1 MTGVYLIKKNSTVL
15 DLIVTT
21 TLLLF
26 MGFITYRVSVELN
39 YHWDWGVIPQY
50 LLRWD
55 EEKGRWTSN
64 ILFDGF
70 LTTIRLSLWSIFFA
84 TIIGIFI
91 GILRTRKRLL
101 LRLIGRSYVELI
113 RNIPPLVLVFIFYF
127 FVSDQLM
134 LLLGVEEFIRNRSGT
149 SVQWLGFIVAPVE
162 LFTAF
167 VSGVLTIAMFQGAYI
182 AEIVRAGIQSV
193 DNEQWEAS
201 AALGLTWWQQMRFI
215 ILPQAAKRVLPPL
228 VNEFINTI
236 KYSSIVSIISI
247 QELTFQG
254 MQVMSS
260 TQRTNEV
267 WLTISL
273 MYFLLCFAISV
284 LARRLEIAM
293 AEVTLQSA

>member
-1 MTGVYLIKKNSTVL
+1 MTGIYLIKKSSTVL
-15 DLIVTT
+15 DIVVTAA
-21 TLLLF
+21 LLLF
-26 MGFITYRVSVELN
+26 LGYVTYRVSVGLN
-39 YHWDWGVIPQY
+39 YNWDWGVIPNY

-55 EEKGRWTSN
+55 VEKGRWVSN
-64 ILFDGF
+64 ILLKGF
-70 LTTIRLSLWSIFFA
+70 FTTIRLSVWAILFA
-84 TIIGIFI
+84 TVIGVGM
-91 GILRTRKRLL
+91 GILRTRKRLFF
-101 LRLIGRSYVELI
+101 RLIGRSYVELI

-134 LLLGVEEFIRNRSGT
+134 LLLGVDEFIRSRTGMSA
-149 SVQWLGFIVAPVE
+149 QWLTIVVAPPD

-167 VSGVLTIAMFQGAYI
+167 VSGVFTVALFQGAYI
-182 AEIVRAGIQSV
+182 AEIVRAGIQSI

-201 AALGLTWWQQMRFI
+201 AALGLTWLQQMRFI
-215 ILPQAAKRVLPPL
+215 VLPQAARRVLPPL
-228 VNEFINTI
+228 ANEFINTI

-273 MYFLLCFAISV
+273 MYFLLCFAVSLV
-284 LARRLEIAM
+284 ARRLEIAM
-293 AEVTLQSA
+293 AEVSL